1 MARLHKR
8 HRGRIIVDGRHC
20 NRYKYRCLVFY
31 RPEDQFGFGSGG
43 YRQGPEQGD
52 SIFVPSITIVELA
65 YLLEKN
71 RVPVDVIDKLREAPD
86 DESTSFRLA
95 ELTRGVAD
103 DVQRIDRST
112 VGDMPDRIIAATAL
126 HLGLPLITSDGN
138 IQKLT
143 NVTTIW

>member
-1 MARLHKR
+1 MDD
-8 HRGRIIVDGRHC
+8 IVIDTNIVVWYFTGPKIGSVPAQAAIV
-20 NRYKYRCLVFY
+20 NAQ
-31 RPEDQFGFGSGG
+31 ESGG
-43 YRQGPEQGD
+43 LIY
-52 SIFVPSITIVELA
+52 VPSITIVELT

-71 RVPVDVIDKLREAPD
+71 RIPVDVIDKLREALD

-143 NVTTIW
+143 NVETIW

>member
-1 MARLHKR
+1 MDDIVIDTNIVIWYFGEYSRLSPRAEKLIDDVVES
-8 HRGRIIVDGRHC
+8 GT
-20 NRYKYRCLVFY
+20 VF
-31 RPEDQFGFGSGG
+31 
-43 YRQGPEQGD
+43 
-52 SIFVPSITIVELA
+52 VASITIVELT

-71 RVPVDVIDKLREAPD
+71 RIPVDVIDKLREALD

-95 ELTRGVAD
+95 ELTRGVAA